1 MPAGRDETHILLID
15 EDTAERRTLE
25 RLLAAERRQAELP
38 FQIMAVNSAEAGIKV
53 LETTEDIDVV
63 AFGMGLA
70 GSVRFKA
77 LELLKAARPQ
87 MPVIALCPS
96 ADLSLVIGALRHG
109 ATECLEMRGLL
120 PTALWRSIRCAIE
133 RKRCEAKLV
142 TLANTDALTGLFNRR
157 GFFQQ
162 LEEAIENT
170 RRTQL
175 ACAVIV
181 FDIDRFKE
189 VNDQFGHRLGDS
201 LLSEIAQRVQAQV
214 RKTDSVGRIGG
225 DEFAVVAPNLRSDS
239 GAMEIAEK
247 IRAAVA
253 GIESVNGVLIK
264 PTVSI
269 GIAVFPMDDSPSETL
284 ISHAD
289 MAMYRSKAK
298 QDGPIHYY
306 DAKMDRQVKAKHLI
320 KKSMLED
327 IAAGRYFLH
336 YQPIVDTQT
345 GEVVAAEGLA
355 RWRDARNRIV
365 EPLEFIPI
373 AEETGWITTLGV
385 RLLEEACNYLRQSA
399 MGGAPTVPISLNLS
413 AVQCRSPHIAL
424 QLVST
429 ILHYGVDPHLINF
442 EITESAVIK
451 NVDLTRRNIELL
463 KDIGVGIHIDDFGTG
478 YSSLSILRDLPLDVI
493 KVDKSFVAAMDTDV
507 GARQIVE
514 AIAEL
519 SHKMKLK
526 TIAEGVESREQADT
540 LREMGIDYLQGF
552 YFSKPVRIDAFRQIL
567 ETGRPLGGRET
578 PVAQRVAS

>member
-38 FQIMAVNSAEAGIKV
+38 FQIMAVDSAEAGIKV

>member
-1 MPAGRDETHILLID
+1 MPAGREETHILLID
-15 EDTAERRTLE
+15 EDSAERRTLE
-25 RLLAAERRQAELP
+25 RVLAAERRQAELP
-38 FQIMAVNSAEAGIKV
+38 FQFTVVDSAEAGIKV
-53 LETTEDIDVV
+53 LESAAAIDVIV
-63 AFGMGLA
+63 FGMGPA

-77 LELLKAARPQ
+77 LERLKAARPQ

-96 ADLSLVIGALRHG
+96 ADLSVIIGAIRNG
-109 ATECLEMRGLL
+109 ATECLETRGLL

-133 RKRCEAKLV
+133 RKRCEAKLL

-201 LLSEIAQRVQAQV
+201 LLSEIALRVQAQV

-225 DEFAVVAPNLRSDS
+225 DEFAVVAPNLRADS

-247 IRAAVA
+247 IRSAVA

-264 PTVSI
+264 PTVSV
-269 GIAVFPMDDSPSETL
+269 GIAVFPMDDNSGETL

-289 MAMYRSKAK
+289 MAMYRSKGK
-298 QDGPIHYY
+298 RDGPIHYY
-306 DAKMDRQVKAKHLI
+306 DAKMDRQVKAKHVI

-336 YQPIVDTQT
+336 YQPIVDTRT

-493 KVDKSFVAAMDTDV
+493 KVDKSFVAAMDTDA

-540 LREMGIDYLQGF
+540 LREIGIDYLQGF

-567 ETGRPLGGRET
+567 ETGRPLGEHAA
-578 PVAQRVAS
+578 PVERRVAS

>member
-1 MPAGRDETHILLID
+1 MSAGREETRILLID

-25 RLLAAERRQAELP
+25 RVLVAERRQAELP
-38 FQIMAVNSAEAGIKV
+38 FQILVVDSAEAGIKV
-53 LETTEDIDVV
+53 LETTADIDVV
-63 AFGMGLA
+63 VFGIGLA

-201 LLSEIAQRVQAQV
+201 LLSEIALRVQAQV

-306 DAKMDRQVKAKHLI
+306 DAKMDRQVKAKHVI

-336 YQPIVDTQT
+336 YQPIVDTRT

-493 KVDKSFVAAMDTDV
+493 KVDKSFVAAMDTDA

-526 TIAEGVESREQADT
+526 TIAEGVESREQAET

-567 ETGRPLGGRET
+567 ETGRPLGGHEA
-578 PVAQRVAS
+578 PVVQRVAS

>member
-38 FQIMAVNSAEAGIKV
+38 FQIMAVDSAEAGIKV

-493 KVDKSFVAAMDTDV
+493 KVDKSFVAAMDTDA

-567 ETGRPLGGRET
+567 ETGRPLGGHGT